1 MARKLKGEWQMA
13 RLIDELKRDHIE
25 IDAMLAKVRDSKI
38 SHKEAHRILIA
49 AKVKLLAHLKKE
61 DLQLYPVL
69 NKEAANDA
77 ALKRSVD
84 FYAKDMIEITADAV
98 AFFDKYSPADAAIDI
113 EFARAF
119 GRLYSIL
126 SRWLRS
132 EESTLYP
139 AYEKV
144 HPL

>member
-1 MARKLKGEWQMA
+1 MA
-13 RLIDELKRDHIE
+13 RLIDELKKDHVE
-25 IDAMLAKVRDSKI
+25 IDAMLAKVRDSKVTNQ
-38 SHKEAHRILIA
+38 EAHKILIA
-49 AKVKLLAHLKKE
+49 AKGKLLAHLKKE
-61 DLQLYPVL
+61 DIQLYPVL
-69 NKEAANDA
+69 NKAAVNDA
-77 ALKRSVD
+77 TLKRSVD
-84 FYAKDMIEITADAV
+84 FYAKDMQEITADAI

-126 SRWLRS
+126 ARRLRS

-139 AYEKV
+139 AYEKL

>member
-1 MARKLKGEWQMA
+1 MA

-38 SHKEAHRILIA
+38 SHQEAHRILIA

-69 NKEAANDA
+69 NKEAVNDA
-77 ALKRSVD
+77 ALKRSVE
-84 FYAKDMIEITADAV
+84 FYAKDMQEITAEAV

-119 GRLYSIL
+119 GKLYSIL
-126 SRWLRS
+126 SRRLRS